1 VTQPPSST
9 AGSTAD
15 IVLRAG
21 AVHTLVPGL
30 PAQGAL
36 AVRGDRIVDIAP
48 SREGVDDWIGP
59 ATQVI
64 DAPESVVLPT
74 FDVLPE
80 EAAKLGSIA
89 DWVADHRQRCL
100 L

>member
-9 AGSTAD
+9 AGSPAD

-30 PAQGAL
+30 PAQSAL

-59 ATQVI
+59 TTQVI
-64 DAPESVVLPT
+64 DAPTPSPLVT
-74 FDVLPE
+74 
-80 EAAKLGSIA
+80 SIA
-89 DWVADHRQRCL
+89 GCPSRTS
-100 L
+100 